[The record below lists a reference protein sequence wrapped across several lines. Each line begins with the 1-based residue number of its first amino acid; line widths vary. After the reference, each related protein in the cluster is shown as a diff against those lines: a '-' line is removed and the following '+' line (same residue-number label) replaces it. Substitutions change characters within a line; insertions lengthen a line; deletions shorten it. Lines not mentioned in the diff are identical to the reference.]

1 MAGAAV
7 NAYALR
13 PGDDG
18 ARLPPHSLEME
29 QGLLGSILLNNSTM
43 EAVAPHIR
51 AEDFAEEVHR
61 RIFEVAA
68 NMIGAGQAATPL
80 TMTPFLGDHDVG
92 GGETMPKYLIRLA
105 SYEAVPLSARTF
117 ASAVHDLAVRR
128 RMIDVAAELVERAHD
143 LPVQVRPSQIAGEA
157 VELLSKLAGEEGA
170 RSTRRDAHVSADSV
184 LASIRRAAAGEGGD
198 RTVST
203 GFADLDRAT
212 GGYRGGDLWIVG
224 ARPGVGKTVFAV
236 SSANRVARR
245 GWGAKLFSLEVA
257 EPQIMARLLADLTYS
272 AADPIA
278 FSDILRAQAKAGVLT
293 EAHFDRL
300 ERGREMLA
308 ERPLVLDVASRLSPG
323 EIRIRVRAERQ
334 RMAARGIE
342 LKVVFIDYLK
352 QVAASDRYKGN
363 RVQEIGEIS
372 YSLKQLA
379 KDEDVCVV
387 LLAQLNRALENR
399 EDKRP
404 VLADIRDSGDLEADA
419 DVVAFLHREAHHI
432 QASEAYKANDPEAL
446 SRFLDVKSDAEVIL
460 GKNRA
465 GPTVTVPLWCSMA
478 SSTMSDHVR
487 G

>member
-1 MAGAAV
+1 MNAYSPQPAGAAV
-7 NAYALR
+7 
-13 PGDDG
+13 
-18 ARLPPHSLEME
+18 RLPPANVDME
-29 QGLLGSILLNNSTM
+29 RALLGSILLNNATM
-43 EAVAPHIR
+43 EVVAPLVK

-61 RIFEVAA
+61 RIFEVSASLIAA
-68 NMIGAGQAATPL
+68 GRAATPL
-80 TMTPFLGDHDVG
+80 TLIDFLGDHDLG
-92 GGETMPKYLIRLA
+92 QGMSTRYYLARLA
-105 SYEAVPLSARTF
+105 GHEAAPLSARSF
-117 ASAVHDLAVRR
+117 AIAVHDLAVRR
-128 RMIDVAAELVERAHD
+128 RMIEAAAELIEQAHD
-143 LPVQVRPSQIAGEA
+143 LPVSVRPSQVAGEA
-157 VELLSKLAGEEGA
+157 VEALFKLAGEDGA
-170 RSTRRDAHVSADSV
+170 RSTRRDAHASAATV
-184 LASIRRAAAGEGGD
+184 LGSIRQAMAGDIPD

-257 EPQIMARLLADLTYS
+257 EPQIMARLLADITYS

-278 FSDILRAQAKAGVLT
+278 FSDVLRAQAKADVLN
-293 EAHFDRL
+293 ESHLDKL
-300 ERGREMLA
+300 EHARELLA

-323 EIRIRVRAERQ
+323 EIRMRVRAERQ
-334 RMAARGIE
+334 RMAARGVD

-379 KDEDVCVV
+379 KDEEVCVV
-387 LLAQLNRALENR
+387 LLCQLNRELEKR

-404 VLADIRDSGDLEADA
+404 TLADLRDSGDLEADA

-432 QASEAYKANDPEAL
+432 QASEAFKANDPAAL
-446 SRFLDVKSDAEVIL
+446 SRFLDVQNDAEVIL

-465 GPTVTVPLWCSMA
+465 GPTVTVKLWANMA
-478 SSTMSDHVR
+478 SSTMSDHAR